1 MRGIFVIAKQKDF
14 VYKYL
19 DWRLFIIIIIHSFT
33 VQLVIV
39 NTINVNIYYVSV
51 HELLAA
57 GQGTVVGGFD

>member
-19 DWRLFIIIIIHSFT
+19 DWRLFIIIFIHSFT

-39 NTINVNIYYVSV
+39 NTINVNV
-51 HELLAA
+51 
-57 GQGTVVGGFD
+57 